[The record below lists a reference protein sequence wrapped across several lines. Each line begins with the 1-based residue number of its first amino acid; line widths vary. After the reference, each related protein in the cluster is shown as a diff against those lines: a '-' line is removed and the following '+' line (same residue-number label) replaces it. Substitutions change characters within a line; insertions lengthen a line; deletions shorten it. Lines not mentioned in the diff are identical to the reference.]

1 MSEYIILSIFLFL
14 GALSKSS
21 LGAFI
26 AAAATVTGL
35 LLGYRT
41 KNSKNKMAPYECGM
55 ETIGN
60 ARIQFKV
67 GYYLFALLFLVFDI
81 EALFLFPVMANFKEI
96 MAGGTMLNPSIVI
109 IDLVIFMAILVSGL
123 AYAWKKG
130 ILKWE

>member
-1 MSEYIILSIFLFL
+1 MSEYIILSIFLF
-14 GALSKSS
+14 

-41 KNSKNKMAPYECGM
+41 KHTKNKMAPYECRM
-55 ETIGN
+55 EPIGN

-81 EALFLFPVMANFKEI
+81 EALFLFPVMMNFKEI
-96 MAGGTMLNPSIVI
+96 MAGHTALSPIIVLV
-109 IDLVIFMAILVSGL
+109 DLAIFIAILVSGL

>member
-14 GALSKSS
+14 GA
-21 LGAFI
+21 FI
-26 AAAATVTGL
+26 AAAATVIGL
-35 LLGYRT
+35 LLGFRT
-41 KNSKNKMAPYECGM
+41 KNTKNKMAPYECGM
-55 ETIGN
+55 QTIGN

-81 EALFLFPVMANFKEI
+81 EALFLYPVLMNFKEI
-96 MAGGTMLNPSIVI
+96 MAGNTPLAPAVVI

>member
-1 MSEYIILSIFLFL
+1 MIMSEYIILSFFLF
-14 GALSKSS
+14 

-41 KNSKNKMAPYECGM
+41 KNTKNKMAPYECGM
-55 ETIGN
+55 QTIGN

-81 EALFLFPVMANFKEI
+81 EALFLYPVLMNFKEI
-96 MAGGTMLNPSIVI
+96 MAGNTPLAPAVVI

>member
-14 GALSKSS
+14 GA
-21 LGAFI
+21 FI
-26 AAAATVTGL
+26 ALAATITGV

-41 KNSKNKMAPYECGM
+41 KKTKNKMAPYECGM

-60 ARIQFKV
+60 AHIQFKV

-81 EALFLFPVMANFKEI
+81 EALFLFPILANFKEI
-96 MAGGTMLNPSIVI
+96 MAGGTILSPAVVVV
-109 IDLVIFMAILVSGL
+109 DLVIFMVILVSGL

>member
-1 MSEYIILSIFLFL
+1 MSEYIILSIFLF
-14 GALSKSS
+14 

-41 KNSKNKMAPYECGM
+41 KNKMAPYECGM
-55 ETIGN
+55 QTIGN

-81 EALFLFPVMANFKEI
+81 EALFLYPVLMNFKEI
-96 MAGGTMLNPSIVI
+96 MAGNTPLAPAVVI

>member
-14 GALSKSS
+14 GA
-21 LGAFI
+21 FI
-26 AAAATVTGL
+26 AAAATLTGL

-41 KNSKNKMAPYECGM
+41 KNTKNKMAPYECGM
-55 ETIGN
+55 QTIGN

-81 EALFLFPVMANFKEI
+81 EALFLYPVLMNFKEI
-96 MAGGTMLNPSIVI
+96 MAGNTPLAPAVVI

>member
-1 MSEYIILSIFLFL
+1 MTMSEYIILSIFLF
-14 GALSKSS
+14 

-41 KNSKNKMAPYECGM
+41 KNTKNKMAPYECGM

-81 EALFLFPVMANFKEI
+81 EALFLYPVLMNYKEI
-96 MAGGTMLNPSIVI
+96 MAGNTPLVPAVVV

>member
-1 MSEYIILSIFLFL
+1 
-14 GALSKSS
+14 
-21 LGAFI
+21 
-26 AAAATVTGL
+26 
-35 LLGYRT
+35 
-41 KNSKNKMAPYECGM
+41 M

-81 EALFLFPVMANFKEI
+81 EALFLFPVMMNFKEI
-96 MAGGTMLNPSIVI
+96 MAGHTALPPSVVV
-109 IDLVIFMAILVSGL
+109 IDLIIFIAILVSGL

>member
-14 GALSKSS
+14 GA
-21 LGAFI
+21 FI
-26 AAAATVTGL
+26 AAAATVVGL

-41 KNSKNKMAPYECGM
+41 RKTKNKMLPYECGM
-55 ETIGN
+55 ETFGN

-67 GYYLFALLFLVFDI
+67 GYYIFALLFLVFDV
-81 EALFLFPVMANFKEI
+81 EALFLLPVMANFKEI
-96 MAGGTMLNPSIVI
+96 MAGNAGLSPVVVV
-109 IDLVIFMAILVSGL
+109 IDLVIFLAILVSGL

>member
-1 MSEYIILSIFLFL
+1 MSEYIILSIFLF
-14 GALSKSS
+14 

-41 KNSKNKMAPYECGM
+41 KNTKNKMAPYECGM
-55 ETIGN
+55 QTIGN

-81 EALFLFPVMANFKEI
+81 EALFLYPVLMNFKEI
-96 MAGGTMLNPSIVI
+96 MAGNTPLAPAVVI
-109 IDLVIFMAILVSGL
+109 IDLVIFMASLVSGL

>member
-1 MSEYIILSIFLFL
+1 MVNDLSIFLF
-14 GALSKSS
+14 

-41 KNSKNKMAPYECGM
+41 KNTKNKMAPYECGM
-55 ETIGN
+55 QTIGN

-81 EALFLFPVMANFKEI
+81 EALFLYPVLMNFKEI
-96 MAGGTMLNPSIVI
+96 MAGNTPLAPAVVI

>member
-14 GALSKSS
+14 GA
-21 LGAFI
+21 FI
-26 AAAATVTGL
+26 AAAATVVGL

-41 KNSKNKMAPYECGM
+41 RKTKNKMLPYECGM
-55 ETIGN
+55 ETFGN

-67 GYYLFALLFLVFDI
+67 GYYVFALLFLVFDV
-81 EALFLFPVMANFKEI
+81 EALFLLPVAANFKEI
-96 MAGGTMLNPSIVI
+96 MAGNTALSPVVVVV
-109 IDLVIFMAILVSGL
+109 DLVIFLAILVSGL

>member
-1 MSEYIILSIFLFL
+1 MSEYIILSIFLF
-14 GALSKSS
+14 

-81 EALFLFPVMANFKEI
+81 EALFLFPVMMYFKQI
-96 MAGGTMLNPSIVI
+96 VTGQAGLSPAIVI
-109 IDLVIFMAILVSGL
+109 IDLAIFMAILVSGL

>member
-14 GALSKSS
+14 GA
-21 LGAFI
+21 FI
-26 AAAATVTGL
+26 AAAATVVGL

-41 KNSKNKMAPYECGM
+41 RKTKNKMLPYECGM
-55 ETIGN
+55 ETFGN

-67 GYYLFALLFLVFDI
+67 GYYVFALLFLVFDV
-81 EALFLFPVMANFKEI
+81 EALFLLPVMANYKEI
-96 MAGGTMLNPSIVI
+96 MAGNTALSPVVVV
-109 IDLVIFMAILVSGL
+109 IDLVIFVAILVSGL

>member
-1 MSEYIILSIFLFL
+1 MSEYIILSLFLF
-14 GALSKSS
+14 

-26 AAAATVTGL
+26 AAAATIIGL

-41 KNSKNKMAPYECGM
+41 KNTKNKMAPYECGM
-55 ETIGN
+55 ETLGN

-81 EALFLFPVMANFKEI
+81 EALFLFPVLANFKEI
-96 MAGGTMLNPSIVI
+96 MSGSTPLSPTVVIVDIVI
-109 IDLVIFMAILVSGL
+109 FIAILVSGL